1 MQNKFLPFLF
11 FFFLMSAVPVKSQ
24 DEGWTIRAVP
34 GDVYN
39 GVTLANGRIGLV
51 SGSELFRVSDIVL
64 NGVFDKQSERGVSRI
79 VRGPA
84 FTDINMYIDGQPV
97 TGATT
102 SGWEQVLDMK
112 EACLTTSVDFGTS
125 ARIRYTL
132 LALRNL
138 PYAGMAV
145 VKITP
150 YKDITLAVENETGF
164 PAELNDTHTAFKRLK
179 DGSLELPVFTSD
191 ALTCTGMHRVASCA
205 AFLFDDARPAIQA
218 GYAIGTNRQT
228 MAFETR
234 LKKGQ
239 KYRFALVGAV
249 CSSTDF
255 NDPANEAERMA
266 VYAMQGSIG
275 FLLDTHRREWAD
287 LWTGDIIIEGNPGDQ
302 RDVRLALYNLYSF
315 VRADSRLSIAPMGLS
330 TVTGYNGHVFWDAEL
345 WMYPPLLLLNRDLAR
360 SMTDYRYD
368 RLDKAVQRA
377 RNYGYRGAMF
387 PWESDDTGE
396 EATPTWCLTGPFEHH
411 ITADVGIACWND
423 YRVYGDKEWLAGTGY
438 PVLKE
443 VADFWVSRA
452 ERNADGSYSIKNV
465 VGADEFAQN
474 IDDNAF
480 TNGSAKTVLEY
491 ATQAASVLGVCPD
504 NRWREV
510 AAGLKFHY
518 MPDGVM
524 KEHATYAGETIKQGD
539 VNLLAYPL
547 EVVTDASRMEKDL
560 RYYEPK
566 IYEDGPAMGNA
577 VLSVLYCRLGDGEK
591 AYELFKKSYIPN
603 KRPPFGV
610 LSESPYSDN
619 PYFATGAGGLLQAV
633 LNGFGALEITEN
645 GVVQGTGLLPAS
657 WKSLTITGVGKDR
670 KTYTVGKR

>member
-1 MQNKFLPFLF
+1 MKIKF
-11 FFFLMSAVPVKSQ
+11 FFFIFLLSLSVTPVSSQ
-24 DEGWTIRAVP
+24 DDGWTIRAVP
-34 GDVYN
+34 GGSYN
-39 GVTLANGRIGLV
+39 GITLANGQIGLV

-79 VRGPA
+79 VRGPV

-97 TGATT
+97 TGKTT
-102 SGWEQVLDMK
+102 SGWEQVLNMK
-112 EACLTTSVDFGTS
+112 EAFLTTSVDFGAS
-125 ARIRYTL
+125 ARIGYTL

-138 PYAGMAV
+138 PYAGLAV
-145 VKITP
+145 VEITP

-164 PAELNDTHTAFKRLK
+164 PPELSDTHTAFKRLK
-179 DGSLELPVFTSD
+179 DGSTELPVFTSD

-205 AFLFDDARPAIQA
+205 AFLFDGERPAIQP
-218 GYAIGTNRQT
+218 GYAIGSDRQT
-228 MAFETR
+228 MTFETK

-239 KYRFALVGAV
+239 KYRFAVAGAV
-249 CSSTDF
+249 CSSAGF
-255 NDPANEAERMA
+255 SDPANEAERMA

-275 FLLDTHRREWAD
+275 FLLDAHRKQWAD
-287 LWTGDIIIEGNPGDQ
+287 LWTADIIIEGNPADQ

-315 VRADSRLSIAPMGLS
+315 VRADSRQSIAPMGLS
-330 TVTGYNGHVFWDAEL
+330 TVTGYNGHIFWDAEL

-368 RLDKAVQRA
+368 RLAKACQRA

-423 YRVYGDKEWLAGTGY
+423 YRVYGDKEWLAETGY

-491 ATQAASVLGVCPD
+491 AVKAASVLGMHPD
-504 NRWREV
+504 DRWGEV
-510 AAGLKFHY
+510 AASMKFHY

-524 KEHATYAGETIKQGD
+524 KEHAAYQGEIIKQAD

-547 EVVTDASRMEKDL
+547 EVVTDAVRVEQDL

-577 VLSVLYCRLGDGEK
+577 VLSILYCRLGNREK
-591 AYELFKKSYIPN
+591 AYELFKKSYTQN

-633 LNGFGALEITEN
+633 INGFGALGITEK
-645 GVVQGTGLLPAS
+645 GVVQGKGVLPAS
-657 WKSLTITGVGKDR
+657 WKSLTITGVGKER
-670 KTYTVGKR
+670 KTYTVGK